1 MDYLGL
7 GERILLKRIVCGIM
21 LMLIL
26 GSIFFSAIMLVRSDI
41 VEHDLVVFWN
51 EPIVNERNHLRNG
64 TSTVLNMT
72 VFNNGSSVEDVI
84 LQLLINGTYVL
95 NSSMPNLA
103 PGHVFWSTYFWVPEE
118 GDYYLTAYAPPVE
131 NETHTANNNDTK
143 WVRVCPDKSP
153 IASFTFEPEIEPNI
167 IFVDKNVT
175 FDASASNDDLDW
187 GTIVRYEWD
196 WNDTTTNTTTEPI
209 INHIFHEP
217 RTYNVTLVV
226 VDNNGNDSLPAWR
239 LVAAEKKP
247 VASFTVR
254 ESHEYGEGPPPY
266 YVNDTLTFDAS
277 SSEPDGGHI
286 VWYLW
291 DFNDT
296 TPPENTTLPQTLH
309 SYTFPGTYNV
319 TLIIADNNTLTDSYS
334 KWVNIAIGF
343 PVANFTVQY
352 PSSPPYYVGEPLRFD
367 ASASHDSDWGYI
379 DVYHWDFGDLT
390 SVVNETD
397 PIAYHSYMAE
407 GEYTVTLTVTDN
419 SNLTSSP
426 VNITLSVSSRVYLK
440 VEPQTVE
447 TNPGE
452 KTLNINITIANVTDL
467 ESFEFK
473 LSWPPDWLPHSTS
486 PILLGKPIDIIEG
499 SFLGNQFGPEG
510 MRWNCKNDE
519 DVGEGYILVN
529 CTFFTDIVPTEER
542 TGSGTLANIILSVET
557 SGNSTL
563 DLTEIKLLNSDGE
576 NIPHEVEYGYFYTTR
591 PVANFAYSPPAVP
604 NQAETF
610 DASSSYDPDNL
621 YDLTPGPIVNYLW
634 DWDDTTTNTT
644 TEPII
649 NHTFTSGVFRV
660 NLTVTDDDGETWWII
675 YYVPTVNVT
684 LDVKPCQGAFNET
697 AGLYETAGRLP
708 INVTVTNNGEF
719 TETFTVTVY
728 ANDTT
733 IGNRT
738 VTIPA
743 GGSENIDFSLDTSVF
758 QKGNYSIS
766 AHAPGNITYADYL
779 VGVYL
784 TGDVDHNGAV
794 NIYDVVKITGIY
806 GSELGDPEFTYNT
819 DLDCNGKIQIYDVV
833 ICTGHYGQED
843 P

>member
-1 MDYLGL
+1 LDYLGL

-209 INHIFHEP
+209 INH
-217 RTYNVTLVV
+217 
-226 VDNNGNDSLPAWR
+226 
-239 LVAAEKKP
+239 
-247 VASFTVR
+247 
-254 ESHEYGEGPPPY
+254 
-266 YVNDTLTFDAS
+266 
-277 SSEPDGGHI
+277 
-286 VWYLW
+286 
-291 DFNDT
+291 
-296 TPPENTTLPQTLH
+296 
-309 SYTFPGTYNV
+309 
-319 TLIIADNNTLTDSYS
+319 
-334 KWVNIAIGF
+334 
-343 PVANFTVQY
+343 
-352 PSSPPYYVGEPLRFD
+352 
-367 ASASHDSDWGYI
+367 
-379 DVYHWDFGDLT
+379 
-390 SVVNETD
+390 
-397 PIAYHSYMAE
+397 
-407 GEYTVTLTVTDN
+407 
-419 SNLTSSP
+419 
-426 VNITLSVSSRVYLK
+426 
-440 VEPQTVE
+440 
-447 TNPGE
+447 
-452 KTLNINITIANVTDL
+452 
-467 ESFEFK
+467 
-473 LSWPPDWLPHSTS
+473 
-486 PILLGKPIDIIEG
+486 
-499 SFLGNQFGPEG
+499 
-510 MRWNCKNDE
+510 
-519 DVGEGYILVN
+519 
-529 CTFFTDIVPTEER
+529 
-542 TGSGTLANIILSVET
+542 
-557 SGNSTL
+557 
-563 DLTEIKLLNSDGE
+563 
-576 NIPHEVEYGYFYTTR
+576 
-591 PVANFAYSPPAVP
+591 
-604 NQAETF
+604 
-610 DASSSYDPDNL
+610 
-621 YDLTPGPIVNYLW
+621 
-634 DWDDTTTNTT
+634 
-644 TEPII
+644 
-649 NHTFTSGVFRV
+649 TFTSGVFRV